1 MQHLPDLRSVV
12 PRTTAALTLALAA
25 VGLLPWSAA
34 QAQTG
39 ASCPAKALSWN
50 NPFTGKTCR
59 GTLTVSTSG
68 LTVTA
73 PNTQAGLSG
82 WAKVKCTHGVWS
94 APTTYACAASATTA
108 TTTTTTTTTPPSTA
122 VPTFTAPAVDAAE
135 VAAARLLEQA
145 TFGPTAAEI
154 TRARQLGAATWID
167 GQLAMPATVFPEGG
181 ESPEPVREAWF
192 SAMGNAPDQLRQRMV
207 FALSQILV
215 VSTQKNAAGSEL
227 SPWLQTLSRNAFGQ
241 YGTLLREMALNPA
254 MGKYL
259 ALGHS
264 RAPTPNEDFAREVL
278 QLFSIGLVEL
288 NLDGSPR
295 LDAQGKTI
303 ATYDQA
309 RIAEF
314 ARALSGWG
322 FAHGFEDMSAPLVA
336 REQYHDRGAKTLLN
350 GVVLPAGQTA
360 AQDFEAVMQHLMAH
374 PNVAPFVSL
383 RLIRHFVTSNP
394 SRAYVQRVA
403 TVFRQTQGNLAAT
416 LRALL
421 LDPEARTTA
430 PGADAGHLRDPVLH
444 TLALTRALGGR
455 VVSGRTLF
463 WDYTLMG
470 ERLADAPSVFSFY
483 SPLAPL
489 PGGSGL
495 AGPEFQLYAGSQA
508 VRRANFVLALLE
520 GRLAAGLQ
528 VDLTPFVNVAGQP
541 QALVAL
547 VERTLLQGRLSA
559 SARQAI
565 GEAVFKSTDLRQRAL
580 TALYLTAVS
589 GDYVV
594 QK

>member
-1 MQHLPDLRSVV
+1 MHHLPDLRSVV
-12 PRTTAALTLALAA
+12 PRTAVALTLALTA
-25 VGLLPWSAA
+25 VGLLPWSSA
-34 QAQTG
+34 QAQTA
-39 ASCPAKALSWN
+39 ASCPAKALSWS
-50 NPFTGKTCR
+50 NPFAGKTCR
-59 GTLTVSTSG
+59 GTLAASASG
-68 LTVTA
+68 LTVTV
-73 PNTQAGLSG
+73 PNTLAGLSG
-82 WAKVKCTHGVWS
+82 WAKVRCVKGAWS
-94 APTTYACAASATTA
+94 APSPYACTVNPTTV
-108 TTTTTTTTTPPSTA
+108 TTSTILPGTT
-122 VPTFTAPAVDAAE
+122 VPTFTRPAVDAAE

-145 TFGPTAAEI
+145 TFGPTAAET

-167 GQLAMPATVFPEGG
+167 GQLAMPATVFPDGG
-181 ESPEPVREAWF
+181 DSPEPVREAWF

-215 VSTQKNAAGSEL
+215 VSTQKNAAGREL
-227 SPWLQTLSRNAFGQ
+227 SPWLQTLSRNAFGH

-264 RAPTPNEDFAREVL
+264 RAPAPNEDFAREVL

-303 ATYDQA
+303 PTYDQA

-322 FAHGFEDMSAPLVA
+322 FANGFEDMSAPLVA

-360 AQDFEAVMQHLMAH
+360 AQDFEAVMQNLMAH
-374 PNVAPFVSL
+374 PNVAPFISL

-421 LDPEARTTA
+421 LDPEARNA
-430 PGADAGHLRDPVLH
+430 PGADAGHLRDPLLH

-520 GRLAAGLQ
+520 GRLAGGIQ
-528 VDLTPFVNVAGQP
+528 VDLAPFVSVAGHP
-541 QALVAL
+541 QTLMEL
-547 VERTLLQGRLSA
+547 VEHTLLQGRLSA

-580 TALYLTAVS
+580 TALYLTAIS

>member
-1 MQHLPDLRSVV
+1 M
-12 PRTTAALTLALAA
+12 
-25 VGLLPWSAA
+25 
-34 QAQTG
+34 
-39 ASCPAKALSWN
+39 
-50 NPFTGKTCR
+50 
-59 GTLTVSTSG
+59 
-68 LTVTA
+68 
-73 PNTQAGLSG
+73 PNTLAGLSG
-82 WAKVKCTHGVWS
+82 WAKVRCVNGAWS
-94 APTTYACAASATTA
+94 APSTYACTVSPTTA
-108 TTTTTTTTTPPSTA
+108 TTTTTLTGTT
-122 VPTFTAPAVDAAE
+122 VPTFTRPVVDAAE

-167 GQLAMPATVFPEGG
+167 GQLAMPATVFPDGG
-181 ESPEPVREAWF
+181 DSPEPVREAWF

-215 VSTQKNAAGSEL
+215 VSTQKNAAGREL

-264 RAPTPNEDFAREVL
+264 RAPAPNEDFAREVL
-278 QLFSIGLVEL
+278 QLFTVGLVEL

-303 ATYDQA
+303 PTYDQA

-322 FAHGFEDMSAPLVA
+322 FANGFEDMSAPLVA

-360 AQDFEAVMQHLMAH
+360 AQDFEAVVQNLMAH

-421 LDPEARTTA
+421 LDPEARNA

-520 GRLAAGLQ
+520 GRLAGGLQ
-528 VDLTPFVNVAGQP
+528 VELAPFVAVAGNP
-541 QALVAL
+541 QTLMAL

-559 SARQAI
+559 GARQAI
-565 GEAVFKSTDLRQRAL
+565 GEAVFKTTDLRQRVL
-580 TALYLTAVS
+580 TALYLTAIS
-589 GDYVV
+589 GDYMV